1 MPLIN
6 ILIIENDSSF
16 ASSLRIALKKWGR
29 VEIKVFREFEAARLY
44 LNSNRVDLFI
54 IKTTIIEKGDGIEF
68 GKHLTSTATPL
79 VYIAEPDEGLI
90 YEQAKQ
96 ENLLA
101 FLVKPFDFKTLSG
114 AIDVYFDDSRNFFLF
129 KKGKDTIRLKYS
141 DIHWI
146 KSVGNYCII
155 KADDKEVSIKSSLT
169 NLKQQYLGQ
178 NFIQIHRAFIVN
190 ADKIEGINIKT
201 NRVEVHGASLPIGR
215 KFRKP
220 FLDQLDV
227 I

>member
-6 ILIIENDSSF
+6 ILILENDSSF

-29 VEIKVFREFEAARLY
+29 VDITVFKELDAALHHTR
-44 LNSNRVDLFI
+44 SNRVDLFI
-54 IKTTIIEKGDGIEF
+54 IKTTIAAQGDGIEF
-68 GKHLTSTATPL
+68 GKQLISTSTPI
-79 VYIAEPDEGLI
+79 VYIAEPNEGLI
-90 YEQAKQ
+90 YKQAKQ

-141 DIHWI
+141 DIQWI

-155 KADDKEVSIKSSLT
+155 KTDDKEISIKSSLT
-169 NLKQQYLGQ
+169 NLRQQYLGQ

-190 ADKIEGINIKT
+190 IDKIAGINVKT
-201 NRVEVHGASLPIGR
+201 NKVEVQGESLPIGR
-215 KFRKP
+215 KYRKP
-220 FLDQLDV
+220 FLSQLD
-227 I
+227 II